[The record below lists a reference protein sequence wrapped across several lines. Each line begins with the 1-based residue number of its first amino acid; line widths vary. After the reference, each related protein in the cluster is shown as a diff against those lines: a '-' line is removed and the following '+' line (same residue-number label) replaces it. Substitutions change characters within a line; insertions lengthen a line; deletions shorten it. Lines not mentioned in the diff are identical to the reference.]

1 MRLYR
6 QEIERAA
13 DEIELLKLR
22 LGGPKR
28 HKALS
33 GRFDGRSV
41 APGYLVDHEPTSE
54 TYERYVI
61 YPPHA
66 EVVRLIFQAVLA
78 TGTPTR
84 AARWLRDRGIIMP
97 QFTPDIPPE
106 DVQRSSLVRHTHPQ
120 RCPRCFLI
128 TPSLIQSVATNPV
141 YLGWWLVAGHVVHT
155 DNHPPLVEEETFL
168 LAQQV
173 LADHGRPPTTRA
185 GVRSDTPQLLS
196 GFLWCTQ
203 HDVPLPMTAARVNGG
218 GRYQCDDSY
227 AHGQTD
233 HCCTLLDARLL
244 DEPITDVVLHRCQFI
259 EQAEAVLAQI
269 ETEYKTVREDTRRR
283 QRERRQLQHEIETL
297 QQNLALT
304 RTPEQ
309 IAMIFEQI
317 DRRQQRLAAVSDTS
331 AAPDRRVLS
340 AAQVAT
346 VRAFLAD
353 LRTGWDGQPASL
365 RNEFL
370 RLILDRVLVKAERG
384 AVEATIVWRSGA
396 EQQLWIE
403 RPLHQRGGKVR
414 WTDADD
420 EWLRA
425 QYVLSSAQ
433 DLHAR
438 FPDRSYYAIR
448 RHAETLGLKRSTRG
462 LPKPK
467 GVVWSEAENTELSAR
482 LPGHSWDA
490 IGAQGRILGLRLRRK
505 GVYYQVRRD
514 TREII
519 DTEDSSRRVL

>member
-1 MRLYR
+1 
-6 QEIERAA
+6 
-13 DEIELLKLR
+13 
-22 LGGPKR
+22 
-28 HKALS
+28 
-33 GRFDGRSV
+33 
-41 APGYLVDHEPTSE
+41 
-54 TYERYVI
+54 
-61 YPPHA
+61 
-66 EVVRLIFQAVLA
+66 
-78 TGTPTR
+78 
-84 AARWLRDRGIIMP
+84 
-97 QFTPDIPPE
+97 
-106 DVQRSSLVRHTHPQ
+106 VRHTHPQ
-120 RCPRCFLI
+120 RCPGGFLI
-128 TPSLIQSVATNPV
+128 TPSLVQSVVTNPV
-141 YLGWWLVAGHVVHT
+141 YLGWWLVAGRVVHT
-155 DNHPPLVEEETFL
+155 DNHPPLIEEETFL

-185 GVRSDTPQLLS
+185 GVRSHTPQLLS
-196 GFLWCTQ
+196 GLLWCTR

-227 AHGQTD
+227 DHGQTD
-233 HCCTLLDARLL
+233 HHSTLLDARVL
-244 DEPITDVVLHRCQFI
+244 DEPITDVVLHRCQFM

-269 ETEYKTVREDTRRR
+269 ETEYATVREDTRRR

-304 RTPEQ
+304 RTPEHV
-309 IAMIFEQI
+309 AMLFEQI

-331 AAPDRRVLS
+331 AAPDRRALS

-353 LRTGWDGQPASL
+353 LRTGWDGQPAAL

-370 RLILDRVLVKAERG
+370 RLILDRVWVKAERG

-403 RPLHQRGGKVR
+403 RPSHQHGGKVR
-414 WTDADD
+414 WTDMDN

-425 QYVLSSAQ
+425 QYVTSTVQALE
-433 DLHAR
+433 AR
-438 FPDRSYYAIR
+438 FPDRGYQAIR
-448 RHAETLGLKRSTRG
+448 RHAQTLGLKRARRG

-467 GVVWSEAENTELSAR
+467 GAVWSEAENAVLRAYATGGMSAPELCAQ
-482 LPGHSWDA
+482 LPGRSWDA
-490 IGAQGRILGLRLRRK
+490 IASQGCVLGLRLRRK

-519 DTEDSSRRVL
+519 DTEDSSRIK